1 MNIDFKAL
9 FDPAQVLDNVDI
21 LLAGAWTT
29 LQLSGLSVVLA
40 AAVGLLLAV
49 LRSSKWRPL
58 SVLTR
63 TYIEVIRGTPLL
75 VQMYI
80 LYYGLPSFGLTLS
93 PMTAAAAALAINS
106 GAYIGEILR
115 SAVQAVPKSQRDS
128 GRALGMGF
136 IHTQVRIVYPQSLP
150 IALPSLIGEVIDI
163 VKWSSVASIV
173 VVPEATQVV
182 SQIVAQSYRGFGIMF
197 LTLAVFYLVITGS
210 LAALSRSLEK
220 RLTRYR
226 TRLAHA

>member
-1 MNIDFKAL
+1 
-9 FDPAQVLDNVDI
+9 
-21 LLAGAWTT
+21 
-29 LQLSGLSVVLA
+29 
-40 AAVGLLLAV
+40 
-49 LRSSKWRPL
+49 
-58 SVLTR
+58 
-63 TYIEVIRGTPLL
+63 
-75 VQMYI
+75 
-80 LYYGLPSFGLTLS
+80 
-93 PMTAAAAALAINS
+93 MTAAAAALAINS